1 MGIVER
7 IMAAN
12 TEKYGKICKNEDC
25 RMHEVFCRCKNKT
38 VEYGKEESKS
48 TSWIPLDE
56 ERN

>member
-7 IMAAN
+7 IVAAN
-12 TEKYGKICKNEDC
+12 TEKYGKICKNKNC
-25 RMHEVFCRCKNKT
+25 GVHEAFCRCENKT

-56 ERN
+56 KRN

>member
-12 TEKYGKICKNEDC
+12 TKKYGKICKNKNC
-25 RMHEVFCRCKNKT
+25 GVHKAFCRCESKT

-56 ERN
+56 KRN